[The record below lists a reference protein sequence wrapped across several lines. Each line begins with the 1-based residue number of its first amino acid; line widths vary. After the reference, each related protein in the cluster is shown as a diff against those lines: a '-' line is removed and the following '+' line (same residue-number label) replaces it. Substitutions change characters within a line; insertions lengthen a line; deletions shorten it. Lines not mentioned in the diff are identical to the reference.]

1 MRIRIDRERE
11 ERTVPNGWFGRASIP
26 AYCLSLIVTLSEE
39 EKFLLRHSGI
49 GHNVFFRAPIPPDV
63 TDPAKIKKLKA
74 ENFGLFFVRD
84 IGRFG
89 VRTLIGVWPDVIAAD
104 EAEVAIK
111 LKLEEIAVQLS
122 RAGETTEFVVS
133 YEL

>member
-11 ERTVPNGWFGRASIP
+11 QRTIPNGWFGRTSIP

-49 GHNVFFRAPIPPDV
+49 GHNIFFRAPLPPDV
-63 TDPAKIKKLKA
+63 TDPVKIKKLKA

-89 VRTLIGVWPDVIAAD
+89 LKTLIGVWPDVIAAD
-104 EAEVAIK
+104 EAEVAIR
-111 LKLEEIAVQLS
+111 LKLEEIATQIS
-122 RAGETTEFVVS
+122 RAGETTECVVT

>member
-11 ERTVPNGWFGRASIP
+11 ERKIPNGWFAKATIP
-26 AYCLSLIVTLSEE
+26 AYCLSLTVTLSEV

-49 GHNVFFRAPIPPDV
+49 GHNIFFRAPIPPDV
-63 TDPAKIKKLKA
+63 TDPEKIKKLKA
-74 ENFGLFFVRD
+74 ENYGLFFVRD

-89 VRTLIGVWPDVIAAD
+89 GKTLIGVWPDVTAAD
-104 EAEVAIK
+104 EAEVAIR
-111 LKLEEIAVQLS
+111 LKLEEVAAQLS
-122 RAGETTEFVVS
+122 RAGETTEFVVT